1 MMASANEI
9 LFVSRDHPDDETR
22 RLLESRG
29 FQMTMLDDVTKA
41 SQSINERRLSAI
53 VLDVRIGSDAIDFI
67 RSIRGDEHPRMLP
80 VLAIGEW
87 GTGEPTLALSAGAD
101 GFEPT
106 PLQPESLLTSI
117 ERLIMKRGLAAGAN
131 D

>member
-1 MMASANEI
+1 MANNEI
-9 LFVSRDHPDDETR
+9 LFVSRDTPDDETR

-29 FQMTMLDDVTKA
+29 FQMTMLSDVSKA
-41 SQSINERRLSAI
+41 AESINERRLCALI
-53 VLDVRIGSDAIDFI
+53 LDVRIGSDAIDFI
-67 RSIRGDEHPRMLP
+67 RSTRIDKRPGALP

-106 PLQPESLLTSI
+106 PLQAERLVTSI
-117 ERLIMKRGLAAGAN
+117 ERLIIERGLAAGAN